1 MKKLLILAAMAAAL
15 TAGSMTVSAAPV
27 RNGPGFCRAAFAAC
41 QTVAEDALV
50 CANRCG
56 RIQNGGSAECPND
69 GVPALDGTGYR
80 GGRNNADGS
89 TENAECPNDLCPND
103 GVPARDGTGY
113 RGGRNGAD
121 GSAENIECPNDLC
134 PNDGVPARDG
144 TRYRGGRNGAN
155 GSSGNAACPNGGL
168 PARDGTGYRGGR
180 NR

>member
-15 TAGSMTVSAAPV
+15 TAGSITVSAAPA
-27 RNGPGFCRAAFAAC
+27 RNGPGFCRAAFTACEAA
-41 QTVAEDALV
+41 AEDALL

-56 RIQNGGSAECPND
+56 RAQNGGSAECPNDLCPND

-80 GGRNNADGS
+80 GGRNGADGNS
-89 TENAECPNDLCPND
+89 ANTACPN
-103 GVPARDGTGY
+103 GGTPARDGTGY

-121 GSAENIECPNDLC
+121 TDSAN
-134 PNDGVPARDG
+134 
-144 TRYRGGRNGAN
+144 TT
-155 GSSGNAACPNGGL
+155 CPNGGT